1 MLQSVSSASSAHS
14 RQDEV
19 LPHGGPQSSNALSI
33 ASPPEARQDKDVD
46 TPRSSRGIQ
55 MLKRWILTR
64 MKKKNE
70 ARLYMSLMESLDSR
84 ISLPSMSPVPSHQ
97 QERMTGKR
105 ELRRWL

>member
-1 MLQSVSSASSAHS
+1 MVDHS
-14 RQDEV
+14 RQMPCPS
-19 LPHGGPQSSNALSI
+19 LPL
-33 ASPPEARQDKDVD
+33 RRRVKTKMFVD